1 MARWIDEVGASVA
14 APTIRLV
21 ATDFAVARADR
32 RLRRARVVAL
42 VSLATSLWS
51 SLVLP
56 GIGLLREASRLW
68 IWLGAVG
75 ILAFAAAHS
84 GALYAAVTPWL
95 TDAARRRLLAGFIA
109 AAVLSVPL
117 VGPVGAGLWATW
129 AWLGVSIIGAAPLLG
144 HRRAAVLAT
153 AAVLAAAAGVAWRTG
168 GSVAAYILIAGGVG
182 AMIAAVNWLQVWFWE
197 LLVLARQGQAA
208 QAQLAATEERLRF
221 ARDVHDLL
229 GHNLSIIALKAELAA
244 RLAPVDA
251 ERAGQEAAEVQR
263 LAAAALTDIREAV
276 HGYRAVDL
284 PNQLTAV
291 EHVLRSCGVR
301 CTIVPPGGELPAEV
315 ATQLAAVLRE
325 ASTNVL
331 RHSRATWC
339 RIDIGR
345 DGDQVRMTVTNDGAT
360 GTGPDRHS
368 HGLHGLAERLTAAGG
383 ALSVRNDDGVFT
395 LEATLPAAS

>member
-1 MARWIDEVGASVA
+1 VARWIHEVDAA
-14 APTIRLV
+14 ATAPTIRLV
-21 ATDFAVARADR
+21 AMDFAVPRADR

-42 VSLATSLWS
+42 VWLATGVWT
-51 SLVLP
+51 SLVMP
-56 GIGLLREASRLW
+56 GIGLLRESSLLW
-68 IWLGAVG
+68 IGLGAAG

-84 GALYAAVTPWL
+84 GALYAAMTPWL
-95 TDAARRRLLAGFIA
+95 TEAARRRLLASFVA
-109 AAVLSVPL
+109 VAVLSVPL
-117 VGPVGAGLWATW
+117 VGPVGADRWATW
-129 AWLGVSIIGAAPLLG
+129 AWLGASIIGTAPLLG
-144 HRRAAVLAT
+144 HRWAGVLAT
-153 AAVLAAAAGVAWRTG
+153 VAALAAAASVAWWTG
-168 GSVAAYILIAGGVG
+168 GSVAAYLLIAGSVG
-182 AMIAAVNWLQVWFWE
+182 AMVAAVNWLQVWFWD
-197 LLVLARQGQAA
+197 LLVQARQGQAA
-208 QAQLAATEERLRF
+208 QARLAATEERLRF

-284 PNQLTAV
+284 LEQLTAT

-301 CTIVPPGGELPAEV
+301 CTIVPPTGDLPAEV

-331 RHSRATWC
+331 RHSRASWC
-339 RIDIGR
+339 RIDIGQ

-360 GTGPDRHS
+360 GTGPDRNS
-368 HGLHGLAERLTAAGG
+368 YGLRGLAERLTAADG
-383 ALSVRNDDGVFT
+383 AIRTRNEDGVFT

>member
-1 MARWIDEVGASVA
+1 MA

-21 ATDFAVARADR
+21 AMDFAAARADR
-32 RLRRARVVAL
+32 RLRQARMVAL
-42 VSLATSLWS
+42 VSLATGVWT
-51 SLVLP
+51 SLVMP
-56 GIGLLREASRLW
+56 GIGLLREPDRLW
-68 IWLGAVG
+68 IGLGAVG

-95 TDAARRRLLAGFIA
+95 TDAARRRLLAGFTVVA
-109 AAVLSVPL
+109 LLSVPL
-117 VGPVGAGLWATW
+117 VGPVGANRWATW
-129 AWLGVSIIGAAPLLG
+129 AWLGASIIGTAPLLG

-153 AAVLAAAAGVAWRTG
+153 AAALAAAAGVAWWTG
-168 GSVAAYILIAGGVG
+168 GSVAAYLLIAGGVG
-182 AMIAAVNWLQVWFWE
+182 AMIAAVNWLQVWFWD
-197 LLVLARQGQAA
+197 LLVQARQGQAA
-208 QAQLAATEERLRF
+208 QARLAATEERLRF

-263 LAAAALTDIREAV
+263 LAAAALTDVREAV
-276 HGYRAVDL
+276 RGYRAVDL
-284 PNQLTAV
+284 PEQLTAT
-291 EHVLRSCGVR
+291 EHVLRSCGIR

-331 RHSRATWC
+331 RHSRASWC

-345 DGDQVRMTVTNDGAT
+345 DGHQVRITVTNDGAA
-360 GTGPDRHS
+360 GTGPDRNS
-368 HGLHGLAERLTAAGG
+368 YGLRGLAERLTAAGG
-383 ALSVRNDDGVFT
+383 AIRTRNEDGVFT
-395 LEATLPAAS
+395 LEATLPAVS